1 MRGLIFA
8 LLLCSNA
15 FATELVYQGIQ
26 TLDDKRQVIVKDWLN
41 QGIKVTE
48 QTLGPLAQSHLPVK
62 LKSVYLSSEPVP
74 WGAVNRAEVDGIELH
89 ISQFATQQQLISDWT
104 LYHELA
110 HLYHPLLDYPDFW
123 LAEGLA
129 TYLQNVI
136 MLHGGVISAD
146 EYVQRIM
153 AGLERGRLGTW
164 ETPGPLARVSEDM
177 WRLRAHAR
185 VYWSGTAFFIEAELA
200 LRQKDPALTLIS
212 LLKRYQACCRAQASE
227 GQAHSA
233 KEFLSQLDKLSRSS
247 IFSNLYHSYKL
258 RQDFP
263 RLSKQAVRL
272 SGLHMMSGGHR
283 ALLRQK

>member
-1 MRGLIFA
+1 MRGLIVA
-8 LLLCSNA
+8 ILLCSQSW
-15 FATELVYQGIQ
+15 ATEVVYQDLHV
-26 TLDDKRQVIVKDWLN
+26 LDAKQQAIVKNWLS
-41 QGIKVTE
+41 QGLKTTE

-62 LKSVYLSSEPVP
+62 LQNVYLSSEPVP
-74 WGAVNRAEVDGIELH
+74 WGAVNRSEVDGIELH
-89 ISQFATQQQLISDWT
+89 ISYFATQQQLISDWT

-136 MLHGGVISAD
+136 MLHGGVITTD

-185 VYWSGTAFFIEAELA
+185 VYWSGAAFFIEADLA
-200 LRQKDPALTLIS
+200 LRQKDPALTLVS
-212 LLKRYQACCRAQASE
+212 LLKRYQTCCRAKAPA
-227 GQAHSA
+227 GQPDSA
-233 KEFLSQLDKLSRSS
+233 KAFLGQLDRLSRSS

-272 SGLHMMSGGHR
+272 SGLHMMSARHSE
-283 ALLRQK
+283 LLRQK